1 MKKSIGLFI
10 AVLGLLGTCAAQ
22 KRTTPQPAIPIS
34 ALRFMAVH
42 EIPYDTRF
50 NETTVG
56 GLSGIDYDSTQQS
69 YYFISDD
76 RSALQPARFYTM
88 KIYLNDRGFDSV
100 RITDVVTLLQPDGH
114 SFPNSK
120 QDAAH
125 TPDTEALRYDP
136 VRKQMVWTSE
146 GERIVSNKDTVL
158 ENPSI
163 HFINP
168 DGKFLDS
175 VPLPR
180 NLRMHAE
187 EKGPRR
193 NGVLE
198 GISYANH
205 YNTLYV
211 SLEEPRYEDGERA
224 DVQPNDAWIRI
235 YRFNRKDLRNT
246 AQYAYK
252 LDPVAYPAIPADA
265 FKVNG
270 IPDILSAGGARLLVM
285 ERSFSTGRLPCTI
298 KIFLTDCSKAKD
310 ISKINSLKR
319 KPPVGPLQKKL
330 LLNMDD
336 LGIYVDNVEGM
347 TFGPTL
353 PNGHRTLLMVSDN
366 NFSQQEKT
374 QLFLFEVMP

>member
-1 MKKSIGLFI
+1 MRKSIGLM
-10 AVLGLLGTCAAQ
+10 VLTGMMTACAAQ
-22 KRTTPQPAIPIS
+22 THTTPITPIS
-34 ALRFMAVH
+34 ALKLLAVQ
-42 EIPYDTRF
+42 EIPYDARF
-50 NETTVG
+50 KGTTVG

-69 YYFISDD
+69 YYLISDD

-88 KIYLNDRGFDSV
+88 KVYLNNQGFDSL
-100 RITDVVTLLQPDGH
+100 RITDVDTLRQPDGFP
-114 SFPNSK
+114 FPNTQ
-120 QDAAH
+120 QDPAH
-125 TPDTEALRYDP
+125 TPDPEALRYDP

-163 HFINP
+163 HFIEP
-168 DGKFLDS
+168 DGKFIDS
-175 VPLPR
+175 IPLPR
-180 NLRMHAE
+180 NLWMHAT

-198 GISYANH
+198 GITYANG
-205 YNTLYV
+205 YKTLYV

-224 DVQPNDAWIRI
+224 DIRPNDAWVRI
-235 YRFNRKDLRNT
+235 YRFNRESLRNT

-252 LDPVAYPAIPADA
+252 LEPIAYPAFPADA
-265 FKVNG
+265 FKING
-270 IPDILSAGGARLLVM
+270 IPDILSAGGTRLLVM
-285 ERSFSTGRLPCTI
+285 ERSFSTGRMPCTI
-298 KIFLTDCSKAKD
+298 KIFLTDCSKAED
-310 ISKINSLKR
+310 ISKVNSLKR
-319 KPPVGPLQKKL
+319 KPPTKPLQKKL

-366 NFSQQEKT
+366 NFSQLEKT